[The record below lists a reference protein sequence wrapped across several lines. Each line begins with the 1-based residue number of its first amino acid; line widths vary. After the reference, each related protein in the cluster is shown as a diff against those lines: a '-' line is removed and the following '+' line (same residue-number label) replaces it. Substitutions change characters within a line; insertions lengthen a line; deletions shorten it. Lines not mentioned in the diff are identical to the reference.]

1 LYPRDLGFWM
11 PAEWN
16 AHQRTFISWPVRSSM
31 VYPGDYPAVCR
42 GYGQIVEAVAEF
54 EPVTVLVDPG
64 DRGLAQSFIS
74 ALDITFLEI
83 KHNDS
88 WLRDNG
94 PTFVVNQAGDL
105 GGINWRFNAWGGKYH
120 PWDLDDL
127 VAPALLDH
135 LQLRRFDAPL
145 VMEGGSIHVDG
156 QGTLLTTEE
165 CLLNP
170 NRNPHLGRA
179 EIEAC
184 LGRYLGI
191 EKVIWLKR
199 GLSGD
204 ETDGHVD
211 NVAAFA
217 APGRVLLQVCDDP
230 AQENFAISCENM
242 EILERA
248 QDARGRRLE
257 IITLPQPP
265 PQSYKGISLTLS
277 YLNFYFVNGGIILPV
292 FGGPAAETDCLA
304 LEVLQRTF
312 PERRIVAVDGMA
324 IIREGGNV
332 HCMTQQMP
340 TSPRNGA
347 D

>member
-1 LYPRDLGFWM
+1 MYPRDLGFFM
-11 PAEWN
+11 PAEWDN
-16 AHQRTFISWPVRSSM
+16 HQRTFISWPVQSSM
-31 VYPGDYPAVCR
+31 VYPGDYQSVCR
-42 GYGQIVEAVAEF
+42 GYGQIVDAVAEF
-54 EPVTVLVDPG
+54 EPVTVLVNPG
-64 DRGLAQSFIS
+64 DRDLAKGFIS
-74 ALDITFLEI
+74 ALGVEFLDI

-94 PTFVVNQAGDL
+94 PTFVVNQAGDVA
-105 GGINWRFNAWGGKYH
+105 GINWRFNAWGGKYR

-127 VAPALLDH
+127 VAPELLDH
-135 LQLRRFDAPL
+135 FQVRRFDAPL

-170 NRNPHLGRA
+170 NRNPQLSREG
-179 EIEAC
+179 IEDL

-191 EKVIWLKR
+191 DRVIWLKR

-230 AQENFAISCENM
+230 TQENFAISCENL
-242 EILERA
+242 EILKGA
-248 QDARGRRLE
+248 QDARGRGLE
-257 IITLPQPP
+257 IIRVPQPP
-265 PQSYKGISLTLS
+265 PQNSKGISLTLS

-292 FGGPAAETDCLA
+292 FGGPAAATDRQA

-340 TSPRNGA
+340 AACKSGA

>member
-16 AHQRTFISWPVRSSM
+16 AHQRTFISWPVQSSM

-54 EPVTVLVDPG
+54 EPVTILVDPG

-211 NVAAFA
+211 NVACFA
-217 APGRVLLQVCDDP
+217 GPGRVLIQVCNDP
-230 AQENFAISCENM
+230 AMEDYAISQENLQ
-242 EILERA
+242 ILREAMDA
-248 QDARGRRLE
+248 QGRRLE

-265 PQSYKGISLTLS
+265 AQSYKGISLTLS

-292 FGGPAAETDCLA
+292 FGGPAAETDRQA
-304 LEVLQRTF
+304 LEVLQHNF